1 MAAHVKSQ
9 RQRRII
15 TLLRER
21 PVTSQHQLV
30 KLLRAAGFASTQA
43 TVSRDLDELG
53 AVKVRR
59 EGKVAYALPS
69 DDSLAPVG
77 DSLHRVLAEYVLDM
91 ESTGNLVV
99 IKTPPGHAGM
109 VASALD
115 RAGMDG
121 MAGTVAGDDTI
132 FVACKQG
139 VLPRKLERRIKTL
152 IEPSLVKP

>member
-1 MAAHVKSQ
+1 MKSQ

-15 TLLRER
+15 NLLRER

-30 KLLRAAGFASTQA
+30 KLLRASGFASTQA

-53 AVKVRR
+53 AVKIRR
-59 EGKVAYALPS
+59 DGKVVYALPS
-69 DDSLAPVG
+69 DDSRAPVG
-77 DSLHRVLAEYVLDM
+77 DSLRKVLNEYVLDM

-109 VASALD
+109 VAAALD
-115 RAGMDG
+115 RAAMDG

-139 VLPRKLERRIKTL
+139 ILPRRLERRIKALT
-152 IEPSLVKP
+152 EPHLVER